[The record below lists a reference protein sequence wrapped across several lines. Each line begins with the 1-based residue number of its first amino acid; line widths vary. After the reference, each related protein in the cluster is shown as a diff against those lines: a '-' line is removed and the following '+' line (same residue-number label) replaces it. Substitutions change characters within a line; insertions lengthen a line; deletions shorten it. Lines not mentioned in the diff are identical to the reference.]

1 MRRGAFLALI
11 TLCPGIPHSAQVPGS
26 TMGDTFGPCVL
37 SGAAWSHASAR
48 EGRTQERVSCVLRAL
63 ALRGGVSRSLDS
75 DEDHERWAKI
85 RKQEQRG
92 RKKLERIGLKGR
104 ASYV

>member
-1 MRRGAFLALI
+1 MRRGALLALI

-26 TMGDTFGPCVL
+26 ATGDTFGPCVW
-37 SGAAWSHASAR
+37 SGATWSHA
-48 EGRTQERVSCVLRAL
+48 RVSCVLRAL